1 MAQVTLGDVAIESRE
16 TYKGDKSGMPIVG
29 LEHLIPEDV
38 VLSLWDRDKE
48 NTFTKMFRK
57 GDMLFGRRRAYL
69 KKAAQAPFDGIC
81 SGDITV
87 IRAKEDRLIP
97 ELLPFIIQNDV
108 LFDFAVGKSAGSLS
122 PRVKWENLKNYKF
135 ELPPLPEQKKL
146 AEALWAINDTLQAY
160 QKLLIE
166 TDELVKSQ
174 FIEMFEAEGKV
185 FPECTI
191 IEACVDKDDIKCG
204 PFGTQL
210 KQSEY
215 TDTGVAVWGIPEIN
229 TEFQKK
235 PEIFVTPEKA
245 EKLAPFSL
253 VPGDIAM
260 SRKGNVGQCAI
271 YPDGFEPGIIAS
283 DVLRIRVDSERF
295 VPRFMQ
301 YQLHYSNHVRNQIL
315 QVSNG
320 AVMAGINVTKLKS
333 ISVYIPPLGSQKEF
347 VAFVEQS
354 DKSKFALQNS
364 ISAARETKRSIIA
377 NALGIKGKE

>member
-16 TYKGDKSGMPIVG
+16 IYKGDKSGMPIVG

-87 IRAKEDRLIP
+87 IRAKADRLIP

-160 QKLLIE
+160 QRLLIE

-174 FIEMFEAEGKV
+174 FIEMFGSYPKERFGDFCTTHARIGWQKLTRAEFLDEGDYYLVTGWDIMPDHTVAFEQCKYVTKERYEQDPKLILSKGDVLLTKDGTLGKV
-185 FPECTI
+185 AI
-191 IEACVDKDDIKCG
+191 IDEMDKPATLNGHIFVIRPKDDR
-204 PFGTQL
+204 
-210 KQSEY
+210 
-215 TDTGVAVWGIPEIN
+215 VIPEFLLGLFISDDFIN
-229 TEFQKK
+229 QLDSNKTGSTIKGITQKALLEFKIPVAPVEIQK
-235 PEIFVTPEKA
+235 A
-245 EKLAPFSL
+245 
-253 VPGDIAM
+253 
-260 SRKGNVGQCAI
+260 
-271 YPDGFEPGIIAS
+271 
-283 DVLRIRVDSERF
+283 
-295 VPRFMQ
+295 
-301 YQLHYSNHVRNQIL
+301 
-315 QVSNG
+315 
-320 AVMAGINVTKLKS
+320 
-333 ISVYIPPLGSQKEF
+333 F
-347 VAFVEQS
+347 VAFMNQS
-354 DKSKFALQNS
+354 DKSKLALQNA

-377 NALGIKGKE
+377 DALGIKGKE

>member
-174 FIEMFEAEGKV
+174 FIEMVGKATSSDKLLNHVDVLYGFPFNSKLFNNNGEGL
-185 FPECTI
+185 P
-191 IEACVDKDDIKCG
+191 
-204 PFGTQL
+204 L
-210 KQSEY
+210 
-215 TDTGVAVWGIPEIN
+215 
-229 TEFQKK
+229 
-235 PEIFVTPEKA
+235 
-245 EKLAPFSL
+245 
-253 VPGDIAM
+253 
-260 SRKGNVGQCAI
+260 
-271 YPDGFEPGIIAS
+271 
-283 DVLRIRVDSERF
+283 LRIRDINTGLSDTFTTEQADEKYIVSDGDCLVGMDGNFEI
-295 VPRFMQ
+295 VKW
-301 YQLHYSNHVRNQIL
+301 NHGSAYLNQRMCKFTPIDIQREYMMYFL
-315 QVSNG
+315 RL
-320 AVMAGINVTKLKS
+320 KLKEIESVANSTTVKHLSAKDINGIEIPIVDDAAQLWFEEFS
-333 ISVYIPPLGSQKEF
+333 I
-347 VAFVEQS
+347 QS
-354 DKSKFALQNS
+354 DKSKFALQNA

-377 NALGIKGKE
+377 DALGIKGKE

>member
-16 TYKGDKSGMPIVG
+16 TYNGDKSGMPIVG

-174 FIEMFEAEGKV
+174 FIELFSVERGWPLVKLESLCDSIV
-185 FPECTI
+185 R
-191 IEACVDKDDIKCG
+191 G
-204 PFGTQL
+204 PFGSAL
-210 KQSEY
+210 KVSFFVEKG
-215 TDTGVAVWGIPEIN
+215 TDTVKVYEQKNAIQRSADLGESYVTQEKYQELKRFSCGPGDFIMSCSGTIGCLYQIPEG
-229 TEFQKK
+229 
-235 PEIFVTPEKA
+235 A
-245 EKLAPFSL
+245 
-253 VPGDIAM
+253 
-260 SRKGNVGQCAI
+260 
-271 YPDGFEPGIIAS
+271 EPGIINQALCKFHLNGKMLPEVFLAYMRNS
-283 DVLRIRVDSERF
+283 VD
-295 VPRFMQ
+295 
-301 YQLHYSNHVRNQIL
+301 QLETKGSAIKNI
-315 QVSNG
+315 G
-320 AVMAGINVTKLKS
+320 AVSYIKNMEIALPPIDVQQQFAEFIN
-333 ISVYIPPLGSQKEF
+333 
-347 VAFVEQS
+347 QS
-354 DKSKFALQNS
+354 DKSKFALQNA

-377 NALGIKGKE
+377 DALGIKGKE